1 MQDKNLLKMSEM
13 ATPTV
18 MDSYTASILICY
30 LLRRIGKPIQK
41 EHLYDI
47 AVGNEI
53 INYFFYQE
61 SITNLIHQNLI
72 QVIPDKQNVP
82 AFQLTDRGREY
93 ARQLKEYVSKPYRN
107 KLVSAA
113 FRYFAKI
120 KRENEVKLEYIP
132 LKKGYYVHVRCLDRE
147 CDLLDLKLYA
157 PDLTQA
163 KFLGE
168 QIMKNPA
175 GFYGKIL
182 EAAFSNEEAELSK
195 KRAMDEV
202 KQEMITVASMMAAC
216 GFFAV

>member
-1 MQDKNLLKMSEM
+1 M

-182 EAAFSNEEAELSK
+182 EAAFSNEEAELSIPEEQK
-195 KRAMDEV
+195 
-202 KQEMITVASMMAAC
+202 
-216 GFFAV
+216 

>member
-1 MQDKNLLKMSEM
+1 M
-13 ATPTV
+13 
-18 MDSYTASILICY
+18 
-30 LLRRIGKPIQK
+30 
-41 EHLYDI
+41 
-47 AVGNEI
+47 GNEI
-53 INYFFYQE
+53 INYFLYQE

-182 EAAFSNEEAELSK
+182 EAAFSNEEAELSIPEEQK
-195 KRAMDEV
+195 
-202 KQEMITVASMMAAC
+202 
-216 GFFAV
+216 

>member
-72 QVIPDKQNVP
+72 QVIPDNQNVP

-182 EAAFSNEEAELSK
+182 EAAFSNEEAELSIPEEQK
-195 KRAMDEV
+195 
-202 KQEMITVASMMAAC
+202 
-216 GFFAV
+216 